1 LKKFAGLSFSE
12 LKSFLDEKYD
22 QFNVS
27 AFIDDAPVSIL
38 RFSNRKGAKNAERN
52 YSLHSLRLCG

>member
-12 LKSFLDEKYD
+12 LKSFLDEKYG

-27 AFIDDAPVSIL
+27 AFIDDDSVSIL
-38 RFSNRKGAKNAERN
+38 RFSNRKGAMNAEKE
-52 YSLHSLRLCG
+52 SLRSLRLCG